1 MVELKDDI
9 KYQFILPKN
18 SETYRA
24 ITVDH
29 FQFLDSYALMASS
42 LDSLMKDLTKT
53 VKPEDM
59 EVLNTCR
66 ASLTE
71 DVLDVSKRDLQL
83 TKGLVPWTLVTDHDF
98 LKIPRKRLPD
108 KQEYY
113 YSILTDSM
121 PSKEEIQKAS
131 EYYEKY
137 QCKNLLEY
145 IMQYCETDVV
155 QLAQIFHKFRMKIFK
170 FAKIDVLKFVGKRKN
185 QINQNISHMIQ

>member
-9 KYQFILPKN
+9 NYQFILPKN

-29 FQFLDSYALMASS
+29 FQFLDSYAFMASS

-71 DVLDVSKRDLQL
+71 DVLDISKRDLQL

-170 FAKIDVLKFVGKRKN
+170 FAKIDVLKFVGKKKIKLIRTYDT
-185 QINQNISHMIQ
+185 

>member
-24 ITVDH
+24 IYVDH
-29 FQFLDSYALMASS
+29 FQFLDSYAFMASS
-42 LDSLMKDLTKT
+42 LDNLMKDLTKT

>member
-29 FQFLDSYALMASS
+29 FQFLDSYAFMASS

-98 LKIPRKRLPD
+98 LKIPRKKLPD

-137 QCKNLLEY
+137 QCQNLLEY

-170 FAKIDVLKFVGKRKN
+170 FAKIDVLKFVGKKKIKLIRTYDT
-185 QINQNISHMIQ
+185 

>member
-9 KYQFILPKN
+9 NYQFILPKN

-24 ITVDH
+24 IYVDH
-29 FQFLDSYALMASS
+29 FQFLDSYAFMASS

-71 DVLDVSKRDLQL
+71 DVLDISKRDLQL

-170 FAKIDVLKFVGKRKN
+170 FAKIDVLKFVGKRK
-185 QINQNISHMIQ
+185 IKLIRTYDT

>member
-24 ITVDH
+24 IYVDH
-29 FQFLDSYALMASS
+29 FQFLDSYAFMASS

-137 QCKNLLEY
+137 QCQNLLEY

>member
-29 FQFLDSYALMASS
+29 FQFLDSYAFMASS

>member
-9 KYQFILPKN
+9 NYQFILPKN

-29 FQFLDSYALMASS
+29 FQFLDSYAFMASS

-98 LKIPRKRLPD
+98 LKIPRKKLPD

-137 QCKNLLEY
+137 QCQNLLEY
-145 IMQYCETDVV
+145 IMQYYETDVV

-170 FAKIDVLKFVGKRKN
+170 FAKIDVLKFVGKKKSN
-185 QINQNISHMIQ
+185 